1 MTFNEIHKTCRKL
14 AEKKRVRERDG
25 EEETEGGTGEGETEK
40 KKKGS
45 TTRHQADSE
54 QA

>member
-14 AEKKRVRERDG
+14 AEKKNRVRES
-25 EEETEGGTGEGETEK
+25 EGGTGEGEMEEE

-45 TTRHQADSE
+45 TTRYQADSE